1 MRRSG
6 ATTQEEVRRQNLGAV
21 LTQVHRAGPLT
32 RAELTA
38 RLGLNRSTIGA
49 LTAELA
55 AAGIV
60 RESAPAGPAAGQG
73 RAGRPSLVVTPD
85 PDRAVLAAHVAVG
98 RVTAARVGLGGQV
111 LDRDERELGPD
122 GHGFEAVVGALL
134 STAGVLLERAGP
146 GTAFVGVGIGIPG
159 MVRREDGT
167 VRQAPNLEWQDRPLG
182 RVLAAELPAPLPV
195 RVGNDADLGALAEH
209 VRGAAVAC
217 DNVIYLAGDTGV
229 GGGMLVDGRMLHG
242 RGGYGGEVGHL
253 IVNPTGRRCRCGSR
267 GCWETEV
274 GEDALLVEAGRP
286 PGGGRE
292 AVLAVLTD
300 ASAGEPTAAA
310 ALHRVGR
317 WLGMGVAG
325 LVNAFNPEVIVFGG
339 VLADVFDAV
348 RTRLVEQVAA
358 TALPA
363 PREQARLVPA
373 GLGVDSTLLGAAEL
387 AFEPFLADPLGR
399 PRARLAPTGT
409 PA

>member
-1 MRRSG
+1 M
-6 ATTQEEVRRQNLGAV
+6 RRQNLGAV
-21 LTQVHRAGPLT
+21 LTQLHRAGPLS

-85 PDRAVLAAHVAVG
+85 PARSVIAAHVGVG
-98 RVTAARVGLGGQV
+98 RVAAARVGLGGQV
-111 LDRDERELGPD
+111 LDRVERELGPD
-122 GHGFEAVVGALL
+122 GHGFDAVVGGLVEMSGTLL
-134 STAGVLLERAGP
+134 ARAGS
-146 GTAFVGVGIGIPG
+146 GAVFVGAGIGIPG
-159 MVRREDGT
+159 MVRREDGQ

-182 RVLAAELPAPLPV
+182 RVLATELPAPLPV

-242 RGGYGGEVGHL
+242 RGGYGGEVGHM
-253 IVNPTGRRCRCGSR
+253 IVNPDGRPCRCGSR
-267 GCWETEV
+267 GCWETEI
-274 GEDALLVEAGRP
+274 GEDALLVGAGRRA
-286 PGGGRE
+286 GGGRE
-292 AVLAVLTD
+292 AVLAVL
-300 ASAGEPTAAA
+300 AAAAAGEPAAA
-310 ALHRVGR
+310 GAQRRVGR
-317 WLGMGVAG
+317 WLGVGVAG
-325 LVNAFNPEVIVFGG
+325 LVNAFNPEVVVFGG

-348 RTRLVEQVAA
+348 RTGLVEQVAA

-399 PRARLAPTGT
+399 PRARLAPAGT

>member
-21 LTQVHRAGPLT
+21 LTQVHRAGPLS

-60 RESAPAGPAAGQG
+60 REAAPAAGG
-73 RAGRPSLVVTPD
+73 GRAPRAGRPSLVVTPD
-85 PDRAVLAAHVAVG
+85 GARCSVLAAHVGVG
-98 RVTAARVGLGGQV
+98 RIAAARTGLGGQV
-111 LDRDERELGPD
+111 LDRVDRRLGPD
-122 GHGFEAVVGALL
+122 GHGFDAVVARLVEMGATLL
-134 STAGVLLERAGP
+134 DRTGPGVLVLGM
-146 GTAFVGVGIGIPG
+146 GIGIAG
-159 MVRREDGT
+159 MVRRSDGT
-167 VRQAPNLEWQDRPLG
+167 VRQAPNLGWIDRPLG
-182 RVLAAELPAPLPV
+182 RMVADGLPVPLPV
-195 RVGNDADLGALAEH
+195 VVGNDADLGALAEQ

-229 GGGMLVDGRMLHG
+229 GGGVLVDGRMLHG

-253 IVNPTGRRCRCGSR
+253 VVNPTGRRCRCGSR

-292 AVLAVLTD
+292 AVLAVL
-300 ASAGEPTAAA
+300 AAAAAGEPAAAA
-310 ALHRVGR
+310 ALRRVGR
-317 WLGMGVAG
+317 WLGVGVAG
-325 LVNAFNPEVIVFGG
+325 LVNAFNPEVVVFGG

-348 RTRLVEQVAA
+348 GGRLIEQVGA
-358 TALPA
+358 TALAA
-363 PREQARLVPA
+363 PREQARLVRA

-399 PRARLAPTGT
+399 TAAIV
-409 PA
+409 